1 LAALG
6 PPAEHQGDI
15 QVSRPVQTPGT
26 HYGIE
31 YKLEL
36 LPAATAEKQ
45 FNIDTREAQLDAV
58 INTDEEY
65 FTWPWPLGWLPG
77 ATECFTVAV
86 WAKVQ
91 HAADVREV
99 VQTPHGAG
107 AFPVLSHHGSGT
119 GWQVSMSADLAEFM
133 VTLHKYPGIHH
144 RKASSQY
151 PTPTGELAGDVWYH
165 LAGTYD
171 GKIVRFYINGKL
183 SAETEADIEIGEIK
197 IAGFKHAEIGRNPCW
212 HDLRFRGKVA
222 FPTVHQM
229 QCADEEEIAHIAM
242 DRAPPGSIDLAQARV
257 EVALSQTPLP
267 EGFYRH
273 LRKDEATEALLVE
286 SASLSKAF
294 IASEAEAKEDGCP
307 HTHATFWGGAD
318 EPWHCASCS
327 AVFPAER
334 IPPEEL
340 LMSAILEAD
349 GDDHAV
355 NSARSL
361 TFGVSVEFLIAFTG
375 VHDCWD
381 WPTWQV
387 VRDVIK
393 PVTFAND
400 RCRYAEL
407 PYLHEPPHDMVGPPD
422 VFASHCWGAPFGDLV
437 AAVSFGAQHG
447 RKVSFQICAVL
458 NFTLCNPKNS

>member
-1 LAALG
+1 MVTSKPILCLQQGDHPVNTDVGRDPGDKARRFRGSVGGLKIWQNYCLSEAQVSQLAALG

-165 LAGTYD
+165 LAGTYEARLCD
-171 GKIVRFYINGKL
+171 STSMASSAPKPKL
-183 SAETEADIEIGEIK
+183 TS
-197 IAGFKHAEIGRNPCW
+197 R
-212 HDLRFRGKVA
+212 
-222 FPTVHQM
+222 
-229 QCADEEEIAHIAM
+229 
-242 DRAPPGSIDLAQARV
+242 
-257 EVALSQTPLP
+257 
-267 EGFYRH
+267 
-273 LRKDEATEALLVE
+273 
-286 SASLSKAF
+286 
-294 IASEAEAKEDGCP
+294 
-307 HTHATFWGGAD
+307 
-318 EPWHCASCS
+318 
-327 AVFPAER
+327 
-334 IPPEEL
+334 
-340 LMSAILEAD
+340 
-349 GDDHAV
+349 
-355 NSARSL
+355 
-361 TFGVSVEFLIAFTG
+361 
-375 VHDCWD
+375 
-381 WPTWQV
+381 
-387 VRDVIK
+387 
-393 PVTFAND
+393 
-400 RCRYAEL
+400 
-407 PYLHEPPHDMVGPPD
+407 
-422 VFASHCWGAPFGDLV
+422 
-437 AAVSFGAQHG
+437 
-447 RKVSFQICAVL
+447 
-458 NFTLCNPKNS
+458 